1 MQPEWEISAAAAGHL
16 FATPTT
22 PSLMHEPGPFSP
34 PAHPMTCV
42 GCGYLLYGCTSP
54 LCPECGLALSA
65 SIHER
70 RLAALSGRHL
80 NLLAVMA
87 CTLLII
93 QCHTVLYT
101 AALVALSLAALPRAV
116 LSTLL
121 YAGDLMLGLVIAAGV
136 VGLATLPASLRFLR
150 TGYARHLLLLS
161 AAALT
166 VYLLAAALRNA
177 WEVDRIAAFSSMQ
190 WLVQLGV
197 GAMWLAVFYYYLITP
212 IALAHEEGRGLRG
225 AHRLGILLLYSSFAL
240 LFWRL
245 LDDWFDFREGI
256 PSTLPYG
263 ILYTMADL
271 LFNLLLL
278 SLALRLLAALRREG
292 RRRRVAW

>member
-1 MQPEWEISAAAAGHL
+1 
-16 FATPTT
+16 
-22 PSLMHEPGPFSP
+22 
-34 PAHPMTCV
+34 MTCV

-80 NLLAVMA
+80 NLLAVMG

-101 AALVALSLAALPRAV
+101 AAMVALSLAAMPRAV

-136 VGLATLPASLRFLR
+136 VGLATLPVSSRFLR
-150 TGYARHLLLLS
+150 TGYARRLLFLS
-161 AAALT
+161 AAVLT
-166 VYLLAAALRNA
+166 VYLLATAIRNA
-177 WEVDRIAAFSSMQ
+177 WEVDRIAAFSSTQ
-190 WLVQLGV
+190 WMVQLGV

-212 IALAHEEGRGLRG
+212 IALAHEEGRNLKGTHL
-225 AHRLGILLLYSSFAL
+225 LGILLLYSSFAL
-240 LFWRL
+240 LLWRP

-278 SLALRLLAALRREG
+278 SLALRLLAALWREG
-292 RRRRVAW
+292 RRRRVPPPAG